1 MQKKVDKIATILN
14 RATVLAM
21 IALAV
26 MTMGG
31 G

>member
-1 MQKKVDKIATILN
+1 MQKKADKIATMLN

-26 MTMGG
+26 MTIS
-31 G
+31 

>member
-1 MQKKVDKIATILN
+1 MQKKADKIATILN

-26 MTMGG
+26 MTMGN
-31 G
+31 